1 MKKERREALA
11 GFRVV
16 DLSRV
21 LAGPFCTQ
29 ILGDH
34 GAEVIKV
41 EPPTGDETRSWGP
54 FSSDGSTYYS
64 GINRNKLHT
73 AIDFSKPEGRKLL
86 MRLLEGA
93 DVLIHNFKPGT
104 LERWG
109 LGYEDVLAK
118 AFPRLI
124 YCQITGFGEDGPLGG
139 LPGYDSVVQAIAGCM
154 SVNGSP
160 DSGPIRV
167 GMSIVDMGTGMN
179 ALAAILMAALERERS
194 GVGQKL
200 DVCLYDCALSYLHP
214 HAAGY
219 LQSGHIPVR
228 SGNQHPSIAP
238 YEEFATRTGP
248 MFLGVGNDGQ
258 FRAACDFL
266 GCRGLIDDPRF
277 VTNAQRVRNRG
288 ELREL
293 LQAVLANQD
302 GKELSERLLKKG
314 IPASAILD
322 VPEVLSAP
330 HTAHRSMI
338 VTDGDYK
345 ALGIPIK
352 MSRTPG
358 SVRSKPKKLGADTR
372 AVLRKAGLDD
382 SEIDELVRG
391 GVAFEPTSLA
401 PLGNVVAYATGDSF
415 QKTQET

>member
-1 MKKERREALA
+1 MEHTDLIMKKEIAGALT
-11 GFRVV
+11 GFRVI

-34 GAEVIKV
+34 GAEVVKI
-41 EPPTGDETRSWGP
+41 EPPAGDETRGWGP
-54 FSSDGSTYYS
+54 FTPDGSAYYS
-64 GINRNKLHT
+64 GINRNKLH
-73 AIDFSKPEGRKLL
+73 AAVDFSKEEGRKV
-86 MRLLEGA
+86 LLELLAGA

-109 LGYEDVLAK
+109 LGYDEVLSK
-118 AFPRLI
+118 AFPKLI

-160 DSGPIRV
+160 ESGPIRV

-194 GVGQKL
+194 GLGQKL
-200 DVCLYDCALSYLHP
+200 DISLYDCALAYLHP

-219 LQSGHIPVR
+219 LQAGHVPVR

-266 GCRGLIDDPRF
+266 ACRELLDDPRF
-277 VTNAQRVRNRG
+277 TTNAQRVKNRAA
-288 ELREL
+288 LHEL
-293 LQAVLANQD
+293 LQTIVAEQD
-302 GKELSERLLKKG
+302 GQDLSERLLKKG

-322 VPEVLSAP
+322 VPQVLAAP
-330 HTAHRSMI
+330 HTAYRSMI
-338 VTDGDYK
+338 VSDGDYK

-358 SVRSKPKKLGADTR
+358 SVRSKPKRLGTDTK
-372 AVLRKAGLDD
+372 AVLRAAGIPD
-382 SEIDELVRG
+382 ERIDRMISDGIVKVPER
-391 GVAFEPTSLA
+391 AEAKF
-401 PLGNVVAYATGDSF
+401 Y
-415 QKTQET
+415 

>member
-1 MKKERREALA
+1 MGGALA
-11 GFRVV
+11 GFKVL

-21 LAGPFCTQ
+21 LAGPYCTQ

-41 EPPTGDETRSWGP
+41 EPPAGDETRSWGP
-54 FSSDGSTYYS
+54 FTAEGSSYYS

-73 AIDFSKPEGRKLL
+73 AIDFAKTEGRELL
-86 MRLLEGA
+86 LRLLADA

-109 LGYEDVLAK
+109 LGYQDVLAK
-118 AFPRLI
+118 TFPRLI

-154 SVNGSP
+154 SVNGSAE
-160 DSGPIRV
+160 SGPIRV
-167 GMSIVDMGTGMN
+167 GMSIVDIGTGMN

-194 GVGQKL
+194 GLGQKL
-200 DVCLYDCALSYLHP
+200 DICLYDCALSYLHP

-219 LQSGHIPVR
+219 LQVGHVPVR

-238 YEEFATRTGP
+238 YEEFATKTGP

-266 GCRGLIDDPRF
+266 GCRHLLEDPRF
-277 VTNAQRVRNRG
+277 TTNADRVKHRV
-288 ELREL
+288 ELRNL
-293 LQAVLANQD
+293 LQPILMEHD

-322 VPEVLSAP
+322 VPDVLSAP

-352 MSRTPG
+352 LSRTPG
-358 SVRSKPKKLGADTR
+358 SVRSKPKKLGTDTR
-372 AVLRKAGLDD
+372 SVLRSAGL
-382 SEIDELVRG
+382 SESAIDELIAAG
-391 GVAFEPTSLA
+391 IALEA
-401 PLGNVVAYATGDSF
+401 P
-415 QKTQET
+415 KTASTKQ

>member
-1 MKKERREALA
+1 MKKETGGALA
-11 GFRVV
+11 GFKVI

-34 GAEVIKV
+34 GAEIIKV
-41 EPPTGDETRSWGP
+41 EPPAGDETRSWGP
-54 FSSDGSTYYS
+54 FSADGSVYYS

-73 AIDFSKPEGRKLL
+73 AVDLSKAEGRKLL
-86 MRLLEGA
+86 MRLLKGA
-93 DVLIHNFKPGT
+93 DVLIHNFKAGT

-109 LGYEDVLAK
+109 LGYDEVLAK

-154 SVNGSP
+154 SVNGSTN
-160 DSGPIRV
+160 SGPMRV
-167 GMSIVDMGTGMN
+167 GMSIVDIGTGLN

-194 GVGQKL
+194 GLGQKL
-200 DVCLYDCALSYLHP
+200 DVCLYDCALAYLHP

-219 LQSGHIPVR
+219 LQAGHVPVR

-238 YEEFATRTGP
+238 YEEFSTRTGP

-266 GCRGLIDDPRF
+266 NCRELVEDPRF
-277 VTNAQRVRNRG
+277 STNAKRVENRTA
-288 ELREL
+288 LREL
-293 LQAVLANQD
+293 LQAILFDQD
-302 GKELSERLLKKG
+302 GQDLSERLLKKG
-314 IPASAILD
+314 VPASAILD
-322 VPEVLSAP
+322 VPTVLSAP

-352 MSRTPG
+352 LSRTPG
-358 SVRSKPKKLGADTR
+358 SVRSKPKKIGADTR
-372 AVLRKAGLDD
+372 AILHAAGFTDTEVDQMVLAGT
-382 SEIDELVRG
+382 V
-391 GVAFEPTSLA
+391 FEPKTSDA
-401 PLGNVVAYATGDSF
+401 A
-415 QKTQET
+415 KK

>member
-1 MKKERREALA
+1 METKSKGALA
-11 GFRVV
+11 GMKVL

-34 GAEVIKV
+34 GADIIKV
-41 EPPTGDETRSWGP
+41 EPPAGDETRSWGP
-54 FSSDGSTYYS
+54 FAPAGSAYYS

-73 AIDFSKPEGRKLL
+73 AVDFSKPEGRQLL
-86 MRLLEGA
+86 LRLLEGA
-93 DVLIHNFKPGT
+93 DVLIHNFKAGT

-109 LGYEDVLAK
+109 LGYEDVLAAK
-118 AFPRLI
+118 FPRLI
-124 YCQITGFGEDGPLGG
+124 FCQITGFGEDGPLGG
-139 LPGYDSVVQAIAGCM
+139 MPGYDSIVQAMAGCM

-160 DSGPIRV
+160 ESGPIRV
-167 GMSIVDMGTGMN
+167 GMSVVDIGTGMN

-194 GVGQKL
+194 GRGQKL
-200 DVCLYDCALSYLHP
+200 DICLYDCALAYLHP

-219 LQSGHIPVR
+219 LQVGHVPVR

-258 FRAACDFL
+258 FRAACGFL
-266 GCRGLIDDPRF
+266 GCRELIDDPRF
-277 VTNAQRVRNRG
+277 VTNAERVRHRG
-288 ELREL
+288 ELRAL
-293 LQAVLANQD
+293 LQALLIEHD
-302 GKELSERLLKKG
+302 GRELSERLLKKG

-322 VPEVLSAP
+322 VPEVLAAP

-338 VTDGDYK
+338 VTEGDYK

-358 SVRSKPKKLGADTR
+358 SVRSTPKALGANTR
-372 AVLRKAGLDD
+372 LVLRAAGL
-382 SEIDELVRG
+382 SETEIDQLVAN
-391 GVAFEPTSLA
+391 GVALEAA
-401 PLGNVVAYATGDSF
+401 P
-415 QKTQET
+415 K